1 MYACCGIPDGNY
13 CYVAHASAQFM
24 EVCAHTKQEMKGGK
38 GEGGGGG
45 FWGTAGVW
53 EKAWE
58 VAQTHMKTKH
68 DKSANDIG
76 DYESD

>member
-38 GEGGGGG
+38 GEGGGVLGDSRGLGKGLGG
-45 FWGTAGVW
+45 STNPH
-53 EKAWE
+53 ED
-58 VAQTHMKTKH
+58 QT
-68 DKSANDIG
+68 
-76 DYESD
+76 

>member
-38 GEGGGGG
+38 GEGGGGFGGQQG
-45 FWGTAGVW
+45 FGKRLGR
-53 EKAWE
+53 
-58 VAQTHMKTKH
+58 
-68 DKSANDIG
+68 
-76 DYESD
+76 